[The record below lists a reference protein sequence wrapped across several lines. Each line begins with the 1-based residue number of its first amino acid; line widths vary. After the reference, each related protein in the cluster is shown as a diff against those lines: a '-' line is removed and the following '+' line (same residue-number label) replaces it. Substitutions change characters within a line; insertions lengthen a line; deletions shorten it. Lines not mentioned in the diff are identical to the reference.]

1 MKDCASMIEEK
12 FLKYENK
19 LKNKLSLFAVILVPR
34 LNIQYFKDSLT
45 NTEFEE
51 LKTSFFDYSKQ

>member
-1 MKDCASMIEEK
+1 MIEEK